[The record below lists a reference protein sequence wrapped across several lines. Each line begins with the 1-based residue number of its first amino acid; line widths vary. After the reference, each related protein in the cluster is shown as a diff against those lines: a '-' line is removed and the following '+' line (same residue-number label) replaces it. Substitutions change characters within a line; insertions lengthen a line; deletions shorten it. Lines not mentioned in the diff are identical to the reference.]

1 VQSVSVV
8 NIAVDAKGGDRAP
21 EVVVMGSVAAAR
33 DLDLSVTLVGLKDVL
48 EQELSRLEHDPDR
61 VRIQACTQVAGMDEP
76 PLEVLRSKKDA
87 SIRVAFELVK
97 AGECQGAVSAGNSGA
112 TMAAAPGV
120 LGRMVGVERPG
131 VAGVWP
137 AIRGR
142 LVIVD
147 VGANVDC
154 KPSHLL
160 QFGLMAD
167 AYAQAVLKI
176 ERPRVALL
184 SIGEENDKGNQ
195 LVRQA
200 HDLLRASSVNF
211 IGNIEGRDLFS
222 NQADVVVCDGFVG
235 NVVLKLS
242 EALAEVLG
250 VMLRR
255 EFDSGF
261 WPLLSI
267 MGLKS
272 VFKRYFKKVDYA
284 EIGGVPLLG
293 VNGIGI
299 VSHGRSSPKAIKNA
313 IRTAAQFVRQ
323 DMPARLK
330 ARLEESQ
337 DMTARTP
344 RPLRPKTL
352 PDLTASEQDQG
363 GDKWII
369 F

>member
-1 VQSVSVV
+1 MSVV
-8 NIAVDAKGGDRAP
+8 NIAVDAMGGDRAP
-21 EVVVMGSVAAAR
+21 EAVVAGSVQAAR
-33 DLDLSVTLVGLKDVL
+33 ELDLSVTLVGLKDVL
-48 EQELSRLEHDPDR
+48 ERELSRLDYDPDR
-61 VRIQACTQVAGMDEP
+61 VFTHACTQVAGMTEP

-97 AGECQGAVSAGNSGA
+97 SGECQAAVSAGNSGA
-112 TMAAAPGV
+112 TLAAALV
-120 LGRMVGVERPG
+120 ELGRMEGVERPA
-131 VAGVWP
+131 VASVLP

-142 LVIVD
+142 LVIID

-154 KPSHLL
+154 KPSYLL

-184 SIGEENDKGNQ
+184 SIGEEHDKGNQ

-200 HDLLRASSVNF
+200 HDLLRASSLNF

-255 EFDSGF
+255 EFDHGF

-267 MGLKS
+267 MGLKGL
-272 VFKRYFKKVDYA
+272 FKRYFRKVDYA
-284 EIGGVPLLG
+284 EIGGAPLLG

-313 IRTAAQFVRQ
+313 IRTAAEFVRQ
-323 DMPARLK
+323 DMPARIA
-330 ARLEESQ
+330 ARLKESR
-337 DMTARTP
+337 DMPARASRPP
-344 RPLRPKTL
+344 RPQPP
-352 PDLTASEQDQG
+352 PDPTVSESDQG
-363 GDKWII
+363 EDKWII
-369 F
+369 S